1 MMKIRAR
8 IWFEDE
14 EGRSLIGSGS
24 ARLLSEIDATGS
36 LRKAAR
42 KAGMSYRYA
51 FKRVDLMNERLGGVV
66 KMHRGGVDK
75 GGAELTPL
83 GKEVLEMYKE
93 IQAEVEKVVVR
104 YRSSGELAP

>member
-1 MMKIRAR
+1 MVRCLEIKAR

-14 EGRSLIGSGS
+14 EGRSLIGSGG

-36 LRKAAR
+36 LREAAR
-42 KAGMSYRYA
+42 KTSMSYRYA
-51 FKRVDLMNERLGGVV
+51 FKRVDLMNKRLGGVV

-83 GKEVLEMYKE
+83 GKEMLRKYKA
-93 IQAEVEKVVVR
+93 IQAEVEEVVSR
-104 YRSSGELAP
+104 YR